1 MKLII
6 LDRDGVINHD
16 SDAYI
21 KSPEE
26 WLPIPGSPEAIGR
39 FSQAGWRVVV
49 ATNQSGIARGLF
61 TMETLG
67 AIHARMRQVVA
78 EAGGRIDAI
87 FCCPHGPEDGCAC
100 RKPLPGMLHDIAQ
113 RLDVRLDGVPLV
125 GDSLRDL
132 HAAAAA
138 HCAPWLVLTGKGR
151 KTWETSG
158 TSGELPAGT
167 QVRDDLAAVAD
178 TLLKAAP

>member
-1 MKLII
+1 M
-6 LDRDGVINHD
+6 
-16 SDAYI
+16 
-21 KSPEE
+21 
-26 WLPIPGSPEAIGR
+26 
-39 FSQAGWRVVV
+39 
-49 ATNQSGIARGLF
+49 
-61 TMETLG
+61 
-67 AIHARMRQVVA
+67 A
-78 EAGGRIDAI
+78 EARIGVELA
-87 FCCPHGPEDGCAC
+87 
-100 RKPLPGMLHDIAQ
+100 AQ

-132 HAAAAA
+132 RAAAAA
-138 HCAPWLVLTGKGR
+138 RCAPWLVLTGKGR